1 MPDSFD
7 LTIIIPC
14 KNEEAHISSTLDTIS
29 AALKEVSFSIE
40 ILVMDDGSTDATSE
54 VVERYQREHPGL
66 SLRLHRNPRNM
77 GLSNTYVDGA
87 FLARGKY
94 CKLMSGDDAE
104 PSELLVTVFKRIGE
118 ADMIIPYHEELS
130 GKSAAR
136 IGVSKLYTFLVN
148 LFSGNSIR
156 YYNGGAIHLRY
167 NILRWHSYTYGFGFQ
182 ADFITRLIDL
192 GATYVEVPVKA
203 RHTEKG
209 RGASPFH
216 VRNFVSTAHTLFEIL
231 RRRFS
236 KKPAKASLAS

>member
-1 MPDSFD
+1 MSDSID

-14 KNEEAHISSTLDTIS
+14 KNEEANISSTLDTVL
-29 AALKEVSFSIE
+29 AAMAETSFSLE
-40 ILVMDDGSTDATSE
+40 ILVLDDGSTDRTSE
-54 VVERYQREHPGL
+54 VVEQYQRQHPEL
-66 SLRLHRNPRNM
+66 PLRLHKNSRNI
-77 GLSNTYVDGA
+77 GLSNSYVDGA

-104 PSELLVTVFKRIGE
+104 PTGALVTMFKRIGE
-118 ADMIIPYHEELS
+118 ADIVIPYHEELT

-136 IGVSKLYTFLVN
+136 VGVSKLYTFLVN

-167 NILRWHSYTYGFGFQ
+167 NILRWHSYTFGFGFQ

-216 VRNFVSTAHTLFEIL
+216 IRNFVSTAHTLFEIA
-231 RRRFS
+231 RRRLS
-236 KKPAKASLAS
+236 RKPVKVSRE